1 MVAAAFGGLTMAE
14 DRPTAA
20 PAPLHVGLLWHT
32 FKSENLG
39 VGALTLANMNLI
51 AAAVEAAGRQPV
63 FHLMGSRGQVDYS
76 EEAAY
81 PNDFVN
87 VGYKA
92 LANPTSDLH
101 RTMARCDIVFDIGSG
116 DSFSDIYSWGRYGMM
131 LISKLVAKAR
141 QAPLVLSPQTIGPF
155 SSKRARWAARGVL
168 AFAQHIFA
176 RDETSYRLLGDM
188 GLGGKSSL
196 TSDVAFALPY
206 DRPADKD
213 GRDLAGGRTIKVG
226 LNVSA
231 LMYRRDLAAAAG
243 DKIKLTVDYPAL
255 IDAVLD
261 RLTGDPRF
269 EVHFVPH
276 VLASFLAHEDDYAAS
291 EGLRERYPQVI
302 LPPRFAGPSQAKTY
316 IANLDLLMG
325 SRMHATIA
333 AISSDTAVVPLGYSR
348 KFNGLFD
355 SIGYGWNVDM
365 TSTTNDAA
373 MAKIEAALADLP
385 KVRSDAITANA
396 EARRRLE
403 SYRAFLDQAIGQVAA
418 HA

>member
-1 MVAAAFGGLTMAE
+1 MTAAA
-14 DRPTAA
+14 TAK
-20 PAPLHVGLLWHT
+20 PLHVGLLWHT
-32 FKSENLG
+32 FRSENLG
-39 VGALTLANMNLI
+39 VGALTLANINLI

-76 EEAAY
+76 QETAY

-92 LANPTSDLH
+92 LVKPWSDLH
-101 RTMARCDIVFDIGSG
+101 RTMGRCDIVFDIGSG
-116 DSFSDIYSWGRYGMM
+116 DSFSDLYAWGRYGMM
-131 LISKLVAKAR
+131 LLSKVMVAGR
-141 QAPLVLSPQTIGPF
+141 GTPLVLSPQTIGPF
-155 SSKRARWAARGVL
+155 TDGKARAAAQGVL
-168 AFAQHIFA
+168 KLARHVFA
-176 RDETSYRLLGDM
+176 RDETSFRLLGEM
-188 GLGGKSSL
+188 GLGAKSSL
-196 TSDVAFALPY
+196 TTDVAFALPY

-213 GRDLAGGRTIKVG
+213 GRDLTSGKIKVG

-231 LMYRRDLAAAAG
+231 LMYRRDIAEAAG

-255 IDAVLD
+255 IDALLA
-261 RLTGDPRF
+261 RLTGDPRI
-269 EVHFVPH
+269 ELHFVPH
-276 VLASFLAHEDDYAAS
+276 VLASHLPHEDDYAAS
-291 EGLRERYPQVI
+291 EALRERYPQAI

-373 MAKIEAALADLP
+373 MATVEAALADLP
-385 KVRSDAITANA
+385 KVRNDAIAANA

-403 SYRAFLDQAIGQVAA
+403 NYRTFLTQTIAQVAA
-418 HA
+418 RA

>member
-1 MVAAAFGGLTMAE
+1 MGHEM
-14 DRPTAA
+14 TAA
-20 PAPLHVGLLWHT
+20 NLAPLHIGLLWHT

-39 VGALTLANMNLI
+39 VGALTLANVNLI
-51 AAAVEAAGRQPV
+51 AAAVEAAGHQPV

-76 EEAAY
+76 RETAY

-92 LANPTSDLH
+92 LVKPWSDLH

-116 DSFSDIYSWGRYGMM
+116 DSFSDLYAWGRYGMM
-131 LISKLVAKAR
+131 LLSKVMVAGR
-141 QAPLVLSPQTIGPF
+141 GTPLVLSPQTIGPF
-155 SSKRARWAARGVL
+155 TSIKAKVAAQGVL
-168 AFAQHIFA
+168 KLARHIFA
-176 RDETSYRLLGDM
+176 RDETSYRLLGEL
-188 GLGGKSSL
+188 GLGEKSSL
-196 TSDVAFALPY
+196 TTDVAFALPY

-213 GRDLAGGRTIKVG
+213 GRDLASGKIKVG

-231 LMYRRDLAAAAG
+231 LMYRRDIAAAAG

-255 IDAVLD
+255 IDALLD
-261 RLTGDPRF
+261 RLASDPRV
-269 EVHFVPH
+269 ELHFVPH
-276 VLASFLAHEDDYAAS
+276 VLASHLPHEDDYAVSAS
-291 EGLRERYPQVI
+291 LRERYPQAI
-302 LPPRFAGPSQAKTY
+302 LPPRFAGPAQAKTY

-365 TSTTNDAA
+365 TSATNAVALAA
-373 MAKIEAALADLP
+373 VDAALADLP
-385 KVRSDAITANA
+385 KVRADAIAANA
-396 EARRRLE
+396 EARQRLE
-403 SYRAFLDQAIGQVAA
+403 NYRAFLAQTIAQVAA
-418 HA
+418 SA

>member
-1 MVAAAFGGLTMAE
+1 MT
-14 DRPTAA
+14 A
-20 PAPLHVGLLWHT
+20 PANALASARPLHVGLLWHT

-39 VGALTLANMNLI
+39 VGALTLANINLI

-76 EEAAY
+76 QETAY

-92 LANPTSDLH
+92 LAKPWSDLH

-116 DSFSDIYSWGRYGMM
+116 DSFSDIYAWGRYGMM
-131 LISKLVAKAR
+131 LLSKVMVAGR
-141 QAPLVLSPQTIGPF
+141 GTPLVLSPQTIGPF
-155 SSKRARWAARGVL
+155 TDGKARLAAQGAL
-168 AFAQHIFA
+168 KFARHVFA
-176 RDETSYRLLGDM
+176 RDETSFRLLGEM
-188 GLGGKSSL
+188 GLGRKSSL
-196 TSDVAFALPY
+196 TTDVAFALPY

-213 GRDLAGGRTIKVG
+213 GRDLTVGRKIKVG

-231 LMYRRDLAAAAG
+231 LMYRRDAAAVAS
-243 DKIKLTVDYPAL
+243 DKIRLTVDYPAL
-255 IDAVLD
+255 IDSLLD

-276 VLASFLAHEDDYAAS
+276 VLASFLPHEDDYAAS
-291 EGLRERYPQVI
+291 EALRERYPQVI

-316 IANLDLLMG
+316 IADLDLLMG

-365 TSTTNDAA
+365 TSTTNEAA
-373 MAKIEAALADLP
+373 LATVDAALADLP
-385 KVRSDAITANA
+385 KVRSDAIAANA

-403 SYRAFLDQAIGQVAA
+403 NYRAFLGQTIAQVAA
-418 HA
+418 RA

>member
-1 MVAAAFGGLTMAE
+1 MT
-14 DRPTAA
+14 A
-20 PAPLHVGLLWHT
+20 PANALASARPLHVGLLWHT

-39 VGALTLANMNLI
+39 VGALTLANINLI

-76 EEAAY
+76 QETAY
-81 PNDFVN
+81 ANDFVN

-92 LANPTSDLH
+92 LAKPWSDLH

-116 DSFSDIYSWGRYGMM
+116 DSFSDIYAWGRYGMM
-131 LISKLVAKAR
+131 LLSKVMVAGR
-141 QAPLVLSPQTIGPF
+141 GTPLVLSPQTIGPF
-155 SSKRARWAARGVL
+155 TDGKARLAAQGALKL
-168 AFAQHIFA
+168 ARHVFA
-176 RDETSYRLLGDM
+176 RDETSFRLLGEM
-188 GLGGKSSL
+188 GLGSKSSL
-196 TSDVAFALPY
+196 TTDVAFALPY

-213 GRDLAGGRTIKVG
+213 GRDLTGGRKIKVG

-231 LMYRRDLAAAAG
+231 LMYRRDAAAVAS
-243 DKIKLTVDYPAL
+243 DKIRLTVDYPAL
-255 IDAVLD
+255 IDSLLD

-276 VLASFLAHEDDYAAS
+276 VLASFLPHEDDYAAS
-291 EGLRERYPQVI
+291 EALRERYPQVI

-316 IANLDLLMG
+316 IADLDLLMG

-365 TSTTNDAA
+365 TSTTNEAA
-373 MAKIEAALADLP
+373 LATVDAALADLP
-385 KVRSDAITANA
+385 KVRSDAIAANA
-396 EARRRLE
+396 EARLRLE
-403 SYRAFLDQAIGQVAA
+403 NYRAFLGQTIGQVAA
-418 HA
+418 RA

>member
-1 MVAAAFGGLTMAE
+1 M
-14 DRPTAA
+14 TAA
-20 PAPLHVGLLWHT
+20 VPAKPLHIGLLWHT

-39 VGALTLANMNLI
+39 VGALTLANINLI
-51 AAAVEAAGRQPV
+51 AAAAEAAGCQPV

-76 EEAAY
+76 QETRY

-92 LANPTSDLH
+92 LAKPWSDLH

-116 DSFSDIYSWGRYGMM
+116 DSFSDLYAWGRYGMM
-131 LISKLVAKAR
+131 LLSKVIAVGR
-141 QAPLVLSPQTIGPF
+141 GAPLVLSPQTIGPF
-155 SSKRARWAARGVL
+155 TSGKARLAARGVL
-168 AFAQHIFA
+168 RLARHIFA
-176 RDETSYRLLGDM
+176 RDETSYRLLGEM
-188 GLGGKSSL
+188 GLGAKSSL
-196 TSDVAFALPY
+196 TTDVAFALPY

-213 GRDLAGGRTIKVG
+213 GRNLASGRIKVG

-231 LMYRRDLAAAAG
+231 LMYRRDLAEAAG
-243 DKIKLTVDYPAL
+243 DKIKLTVDYPVL
-255 IDAVLD
+255 IDALLA
-261 RLTGDPRF
+261 RLTADPRI
-269 EVHFVPH
+269 ELHFVPH
-276 VLASFLAHEDDYAAS
+276 VLASNLPHEDDYAAS
-291 EGLRERYPQVI
+291 EALRERYPQII

-355 SIGYGWNVDM
+355 SLGYGWNVDM
-365 TSTTNDAA
+365 TSATNEAA
-373 MAKIEAALADLP
+373 LATVERALADLP
-385 KVRSDAITANA
+385 AVRSDAIAANA
-396 EARRRLE
+396 EARQRLQN
-403 SYRAFLDQAIGQVAA
+403 YRAFLGETIAQVAV